1 MRSFG
6 CWLGVHSDGG
16 SYSGNNATPTMVSFN
31 GSRTMRPL
39 YYRGSRNLDAA
50 LATLVKDWGM
60 GDATDVLISGVRMA
74 TASSSERASS

>member
-1 MRSFG
+1 
-6 CWLGVHSDGG
+6 
-16 SYSGNNATPTMVSFN
+16 
-31 GSRTMRPL
+31 MRPL

-60 GDATDVLISGVRMA
+60 GDATDVLISGVRMT